1 MNWQNIALISA
12 SFVFLPIVYLRVE
25 KRVRWFIFFL
35 LILPA
40 AVLFLRWAAYREA
53 WLEMAVGAG
62 IGLTLFCVWWF
73 IIGRKLPPPRNSIKV
88 WTKDDPF

>member
-1 MNWQNIALISA
+1 MNWQNVSLIAA
-12 SFVFLPIVYLRVE
+12 SCLFLPIIFLRVE
-25 KRVRWFIFFL
+25 KGVRWLIFAL

-40 AVLFLRWAAYREA
+40 GVLFLRWAAYREA

-62 IGLTLFCVWWF
+62 IGFMLLGAWWLLV
-73 IIGRKLPPPRNSIKV
+73 GRKLPPPRSSIKV